1 MRVVLFLLLTAAIHT
16 SSAYAQGNVKDFHR
30 PGPDA
35 ERQAYFAHVRTEINE
50 LLIRWKRAWESDDA
64 NGIASLYGV
73 EANFYP
79 AGAPPVQLRRAIRE
93 HYGSFLPSVADV
105 NVQMIDFGTS
115 GDLAYVTARITY
127 FVRTEAQQV
136 RPQVRIDMLV
146 LRRRSYSNWEIEN
159 HLTQENTP
167 PPIP

>member
-1 MRVVLFLLLTAAIHT
+1 MRVVLLLLLTAGIQT
-16 SSAYAQGNVKDFHR
+16 SSAYAQGNVRDFHR
-30 PGPDA
+30 VGPEA

-64 NGIASLYGV
+64 NAIANLYGV
-73 EANFYP
+73 AANLYP

-93 HYGSFLPSVADV
+93 HYASLLPSVADV
-105 NVQMIDFGTS
+105 NLQMIDFGTS
-115 GDLAYVTARITY
+115 GDLAYVTARVTY
-127 FVRTEAQQV
+127 FVRTESQQV

-159 HLTQENTP
+159 HLTQESSP
-167 PPIP
+167 PPNP